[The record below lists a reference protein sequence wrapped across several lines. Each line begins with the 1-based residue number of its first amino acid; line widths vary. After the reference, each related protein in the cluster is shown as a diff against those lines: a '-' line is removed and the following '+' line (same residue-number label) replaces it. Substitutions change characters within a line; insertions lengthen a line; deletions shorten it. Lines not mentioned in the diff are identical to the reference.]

1 MEGFFDG
8 ADVAFAPPA
17 PSTAAHGVPT
27 EAPTPPSEPV
37 PRKEG
42 THTERI
48 SEITPISAKTPTPPE
63 GVILDA
69 VQTEAAS
76 LILPL
81 VISTSDPFAALFQA
95 VKDGSSLVVT
105 PSSFLALPHVV
116 LIWTCPPRSL
126 RTLEDL
132 EDEPVLK
139 KRISD
144 FNEEESAPLMTEFMG
159 MCFFFFF
166 FFFFFFL
173 HMYLR
178 CSLLRSPFYLYV
190 CFLVCRDL

>member
-8 ADVAFAPPA
+8 ANVAFAPLA

-27 EAPTPPSEPV
+27 EALTPPSEPV

-42 THTERI
+42 THTERV
-48 SEITPISAKTPTPPE
+48 SEITPISTKTPTPLE
-63 GVILDA
+63 GVILAA

-76 LILPL
+76 PILPL
-81 VISTSDPFAALFQA
+81 VISTSDPFAVLSQA

-116 LIWTCPPRSL
+116 LMWTCPPRSL

-166 FFFFFFL
+166 FL

>member
-17 PSTAAHGVPT
+17 PSAATHGVPI
-27 EAPTPPSEPV
+27 EAPTPPSKSV

-42 THTERI
+42 IHTERV

-63 GVILDA
+63 GVILAA

-76 LILPL
+76 PILPL
-81 VISTSDPFAALFQA
+81 VISTSDPFAALSQA
-95 VKDGSSLVVT
+95 VKDDSSLVVT
-105 PSSFLALPHVV
+105 PSSFPALPHVV
-116 LIWTCPPRSL
+116 LMWTCPPRSL

-144 FNEEESAPLMTEFMG
+144 FNEVESAP
-159 MCFFFFF
+159 FFFFF
-166 FFFFFFL
+166 FTYVSAL
-173 HMYLR
+173 LLVAV
-178 CSLLRSPFYLYV
+178 SLLFV
-190 CFLVCRDL
+190 CLFPCFQRPLRG